1 MKRFAALLTVLVI
14 GLASAFGES
23 SYDPHLHQALRD
35 ELVYNQKN
43 LSLKGR
49 TAPFYMSA
57 ALTDIRFRRA
67 TAVNGSITQKRDV
80 PYRGI
85 MGRLMV
91 GDYELN
97 NENFLTY
104 SNMFGEVGRFTGT
117 VQENDPQAVRRSF
130 WLMAD
135 TLYKEAVV
143 RLDDKKST
151 MNERGV
157 TSRETGPDFI
167 PAGEIHFTQTERQTL
182 PSMARFEE
190 AAKVISKE
198 LGADKRIKDSRA
210 DVYGWETLISY
221 VNTEGAMQVYPLSGI
236 TVTMTA
242 YGLTDEGEREGL
254 RFRAVL
260 SAGEEF
266 PSAGEWRRQAQAFRD
281 ALLRQIGAS
290 SYYDYYEGPALFSG
304 EAAAQLFA
312 SALFGEN
319 DSLIDRKQP
328 LYYDRRIADA
338 DPDRNTGLMSRR
350 LGRLVVSP
358 LLTVKALS
366 GMEIWDG
373 VPLVGHF
380 PNSAEGIPVKDKV
393 LISRGI
399 LKRMLASRTPAR
411 RGDEAGWHERW
422 VNPFRVDVAPGVVG
436 VFPEESLTNKALHE
450 KLIREAEKN
459 GYDYYI
465 SISDL
470 LEPGFLDSLTEQS
483 WEDPGALLPRSAEK
497 VFADGRKEPIRNL
510 EALSFSPRSL
520 KHLLG
525 VTAPLKV
532 HNLIFKRN
540 QTDIYASF
548 IVPSSVAVEEM
559 SVTGKPADGFT
570 YEEYLPAE

>member
-1 MKRFAALLTVLVI
+1 MKRFATLLTFLVI
-14 GLASAFGES
+14 GIVSAFGES
-23 SYDPHLHQALRD
+23 SYDPLLHQALRN
-35 ELVYNQKN
+35 ELFYNKSN
-43 LSLKGR
+43 LSLEGR
-49 TAPFYMSA
+49 PGPFYMSA
-57 ALTDIRFRRA
+57 ALTDIRFRRV
-67 TAVNGSITQKRDV
+67 TAVNGSIVQKRDV

-117 VQENDPQAVRRSF
+117 IQENDPQAIRRSL

-135 TLYKEAVV
+135 ALYKEAVV

-151 MNERGV
+151 MKERGM
-157 TSRETGPDFI
+157 TSREAGPDFV
-167 PAGEIHFTQTERQTL
+167 PAGDIHFTQAERQTL
-182 PSMARFEE
+182 PSITLFEE
-190 AAKVISKE
+190 TAKVISKE
-198 LGADKRIKDSRA
+198 LGAEKRLKDSRT
-210 DVYGWETLISY
+210 DIYGWETLISY

-242 YGLTDEGEREGL
+242 YGLTEDGEREGL
-254 RFRAVL
+254 RFRAVF
-260 SAGEEF
+260 SAAEEF
-266 PSAGEWRRQAQAFRD
+266 PSPEEWRRQAQTFRD
-281 ALLRQIGAS
+281 ALLRQMRAS
-290 SYYDYYEGPALFSG
+290 PYHDYYEGPVLFSG
-304 EAAAQLFA
+304 EAVGQLFA

-319 DSLIDRKQP
+319 DPLIDRKQP

-350 LGRLVVSP
+350 LERLVVSP

-366 GMEIWDG
+366 GMEIWG
-373 VPLVGHF
+373 GEPLVGHF
-380 PNSAEGIPVKDKV
+380 PNSAEGIPVKEKV

-399 LKRMLASRTPAR
+399 LKGMLASRTPSQ
-411 RGDEAGWHERW
+411 RGNEAGWHERW

-436 VFPEESLTNKALHE
+436 VFPDQSLTKEKLHE
-450 KLIREAEKN
+450 KLSREAEKN

-470 LEPGFLDSLTEQS
+470 LEPGFLDALTDQS
-483 WEDPGALLPRSAEK
+483 WEEPGALLPCRVEK
-497 VFADGRKEPIRNL
+497 VYADGRRQPVRNL
-510 EALSFSPRSL
+510 DALSFSPRSL

-525 VTAPLKV
+525 VTSPLRV
-532 HNLIFKRN
+532 HNLVFKRN
-540 QTDIYASF
+540 QTDIFASF

-559 SVTGKPADGFT
+559 TIKGKPADGFT